1 MARTPLDSAKMIWAV
16 DQQPGEVNAHFLF
29 SRDITLAGVPR
40 RAMLALLAE
49 SRYRL
54 RVNGAWIGDGP
65 ARSYPDHRYYD
76 DWDVTEH
83 LRPGSNRIEAAV
95 THWGVDTFQSLN
107 TPPFL
112 TCALRLDGETVLESD
127 ASWTVRR
134 DAKSLQHVPRACC
147 QLGFEEHYSAIAPEM
162 AETPAIEVS
171 MADRVE
177 YSLSPRPTRPLT
189 RLPRDFR
196 SVLSTSRV
204 RPIDRSWTFPVRRLF
219 SPQPLGINI
228 LGMAGVLGAT
238 LSCSAKTTAEILL
251 LGPVASVQVNGLSL
265 PLEKEDDLF
274 RTTVR
279 LSPGES
285 WLSISVCTEYDH
297 ATELAFGYRADHPI
311 EWAAS
316 PWLSSGPLWTTDV
329 LTNNF
334 LNPADE
340 ARLARPF
347 APSFGGM
354 FQADQ
359 KETIRIVAQFSHAK
373 NETSFRSVGG
383 SKTQVLP
390 HSSAVAED
398 AYFAIRTDRVT
409 SAEPLAASP
418 IPTQISHAGTRLLV
432 DLGAMSIGYL
442 EMEFDAPEGAVVDAY
457 FFEHLERN
465 EDGAATIQY
474 LCQESISYRNSLR
487 YTAREGR
494 NHFISRQRRGMRHAM
509 IVFRDAPVALHSLRV
524 IESTYAPEAVSTFA
538 CSDEELNRIFA
549 ISQRTLL
556 LCMEDT
562 YTDCPTYEQ
571 TYWVGDARNEAL
583 FSAHAFGAYDLMRHS
598 AEVASHSLRGS
609 PLVVSQCP
617 SGWDA
622 VIPSFSFLW
631 GIGVWDTYWQTG
643 DAGWLE
649 RIFPA
654 VMKNLDA
661 ACRLCTDRG
670 LFSAK
675 AWNFFDWTAIDQN
688 QETVLHNSLL
698 LAGALEAGIRCSDV
712 LGKSAESGCLAV
724 RLAGLKAAINR
735 LWDDEAGTLPDAL
748 LPDGTRSAK
757 TSQHTSFLALLFG
770 VLPENRREKA
780 LENCLHPAPEMA
792 PVGSPNALYFLISA
806 IRESHP
812 AGVLKMVRD
821 FWGRMVA
828 AGSTTAWEMVNQEQ
842 SRFPTRSHCHGWSS
856 SPAWLLPVHFFD
868 LRLLAPGWSKVSIA
882 PRVEGVTHASAAV
895 CTPHGLLRLSWRLCA
910 GGKVETSVRAPAGV
924 DVSVLPPIFPTTP
937 SHDHP

>member
-1 MARTPLDSAKMIWAV
+1 MSNTPFDGTKRIWAG
-16 DQQPGEVNAHFLF
+16 DHQAGEVNSHFLF
-29 SRDITLAGVPR
+29 ERDITLPAISGQ
-40 RAMLALLAE
+40 AMFALVAE

-54 RVNGAWIGDGP
+54 RVNGEWIGDGP

-76 DWDVTEH
+76 DWDITEH
-83 LRPGSNRIEAAV
+83 LRSGSNRIEIAV

-112 TCALRLDGETVLESD
+112 LCSLRLDGQTVLKSD
-127 ASWTVRR
+127 TSWTARLDTR
-134 DAKSLQHVPRACC
+134 NLQHVPRACC
-147 QLGFEEHYSAIAPEM
+147 QLGFEEHYSAM
-162 AETPAIEVS
+162 ALEQAGSPAIEAPGAS
-171 MADRVE
+171 E
-177 YSLSPRPTRPLT
+177 SSFSLFPRPTRPLT
-189 RLPRDFR
+189 RIPRDFR
-196 SVLSTSRV
+196 YALATSCV
-204 RPIDRSWTFPVRRLF
+204 MPIDRSWTFPVRRLL

-238 LSCSAKTTAEILL
+238 FSCSAKTTADFHL
-251 LGPVASVQVNGLSL
+251 LGPVASVQVNGVSL

-274 RTTVR
+274 RTTVQ

-285 WLSISVCTEYDH
+285 WISIAVCTEYDH

-311 EWAAS
+311 EWPAS
-316 PWLSSGPLWTTDV
+316 PWLSSGPLWTTDI

-340 ARLARPF
+340 ARLVRPF

-359 KETIRIVAQFSHAK
+359 KETSRVVSQFAQAK
-373 NETSFRSVGG
+373 NEASFRSVSG
-383 SKTQVLP
+383 SKTRVLP
-390 HSSAVAED
+390 HSSAVTQD
-398 AYFAIRTDRVT
+398 AYFAIRTDRVK
-409 SAEPLAASP
+409 SAETLAASP
-418 IPTQISHAGTRLLV
+418 IPTQISRAGTRLLI
-432 DLGAMSIGYL
+432 DLGAMSVGYF
-442 EMEFDAPEGAVVDAY
+442 EMDFDAPAGAVVDAY
-457 FFEHLERN
+457 FFEHLERDD
-465 EDGAATIQY
+465 DGSATIQY
-474 LCQESISYRNSLR
+474 LYQESISYRNSLR

-494 NHFISRQRRGMRHAM
+494 NHFISRQRRGMRYALL
-509 IVFRDAPVALHSLRV
+509 VFRDAPVVIHALRV
-524 IESTYAPEAVSTFA
+524 IESTYSPETVGTFS

-609 PLVVSQCP
+609 ALVVSQCP

-643 DAGWLE
+643 DADWLT

-654 VMKNLDA
+654 VLKNLDEA
-661 ACRLCTDRG
+661 SRLCTDRG

-675 AWNFFDWTAIDQN
+675 AWNFFDWTPIDQN

-698 LAGALEAGIRCSDV
+698 LAGALEAGMRCAEV
-712 LGKSAESGCLAV
+712 LGKAGDASRIAS
-724 RLAGLKAAINR
+724 RLAELKSSINL
-735 LWDDEAGTLPDAL
+735 LWDDQSGSFPDAI
-748 LPDGTRSAK
+748 LPDGMPSRK

-770 VLPENRREKA
+770 VLPESRRDRA
-780 LENCLHPAPEMA
+780 LKNCLRPAPDMA
-792 PVGSPNALYFLISA
+792 PVGSPNALYFLLSA

-812 AGVLKMVRD
+812 SEVIKMVRD

-856 SPAWLLPVHFFD
+856 SPVWLLPVHFFD

-882 PRVEGVTHASAAV
+882 PRVDGITHASTAL
-895 CTPHGLLRLSWRLCA
+895 CTPRGLLRLSWRLLDN
-910 GGKVETSVRAPAGV
+910 GKVETSVQAPVGV
-924 DVSVLPPIFPTTP
+924 DVSVLPPLFPNHSLT
-937 SHDHP
+937 

>member
-1 MARTPLDSAKMIWAV
+1 MAGTPLDNAKRIWAY
-16 DQQPGEVNAHFLF
+16 DHQPGEVNAHFLF
-29 SRDITLAGVPR
+29 TRDITLAEVPG

-54 RVNGAWIGDGP
+54 RVNGAWVGDGP

-83 LRPGSNRIEAAV
+83 LRPGSNRIEVAV
-95 THWGVDTFQSLN
+95 THWGVDTFQSLSR
-107 TPPFL
+107 PPFL
-112 TCALRLDGETVLESD
+112 TCSLRLGGETVLESD
-127 ASWTVRR
+127 TSWSASR
-134 DAKSLQHVPRACC
+134 DTRSLQHVPRACC
-147 QLGFEEHYSAIAPEM
+147 QLGFEEHYSAIAPKM
-162 AETPAIEVS
+162 AEAPAIEVA
-171 MADRVE
+171 MAGSAPF
-177 YSLSPRPTRPLT
+177 SLSPRPTRPLT
-189 RLPRDFR
+189 RVPRDFR
-196 SVLSTSRV
+196 SVLSTSQV

-228 LGMAGVLGAT
+228 LGMAGVVGAT
-238 LSCSAKTTAEILL
+238 LSCSSPTTTEIFL
-251 LGPVASVQVNGLSL
+251 LGPAASVQVNGALLSL
-265 PLEKEDDLF
+265 KKEDDLF
-274 RTTVR
+274 RAVVE

-285 WLSISVCTEYDH
+285 WLSIAVCTEYDH
-297 ATELAFGYRADHPI
+297 ATELAFGYRADR
-311 EWAAS
+311 EVGWTDAR
-316 PWLSSGPLWTTDV
+316 WLSSGPLWSTGV

-334 LNPADE
+334 LDPADA
-340 ARLARPF
+340 ARLAGPF
-347 APSFGGM
+347 TAPFGGM

-359 KETIRIVAQFSHAK
+359 EETGRIVSQLARAE
-373 NETSFRSVGG
+373 NEAAFRAACGESARI
-383 SKTQVLP
+383 LP
-390 HSSAVAED
+390 PSQAATED
-398 AYFAIRTDRVT
+398 ACFSIRTDLAT
-409 SAEPLAASP
+409 SPDRLKESPLPKEVPSP
-418 IPTQISHAGTRLLV
+418 GTRLLL
-432 DLGAMSIGYL
+432 DLGEMSIGYF

-465 EDGAATIQY
+465 EDGTATVQY
-474 LCQESISYRNSLR
+474 LYQESISYRNSLR
-487 YTAREGR
+487 YTASEGR
-494 NHFISRQRRGMRHAM
+494 NHFLSRQRRGMRYAL
-509 IVFRDAPVALHSLRV
+509 IVFRDAPVVIHSLRV
-524 IESTYAPEAVSTFA
+524 IESTYAPEAVSTFS

-571 TYWVGDARNEAL
+571 TLWVGDARNEAL

-598 AEVASHSLRGS
+598 AEVAGHSLGGS
-609 PLVVSQCP
+609 SLIVSQCP
-617 SGWDA
+617 SGWDT

-643 DAGWLE
+643 DADWLE

-654 VMKNLDA
+654 VMKNLDE
-661 ACRLCTDRG
+661 ACRLCTDGG

-698 LAGALEAGIRCSDV
+698 LAGALEAGIRCAEV
-712 LGKSAESGCLAV
+712 LKKSAESE
-724 RLAGLKAAINR
+724 RLTARRADLKAAINL
-735 LWDDEAGTLPDAL
+735 LWDDESGSLPDAI
-748 LPDGTRSAK
+748 LPDGTPSAK
-757 TSQHTSFLALLFG
+757 TSQHTSFLALLFD

-792 PVGSPNALYFLISA
+792 PVGSPNALYFLIGA
-806 IRESHP
+806 IRASHP
-812 AGVLKMVRD
+812 AAVMEMVRS

-842 SRFPTRSHCHGWSS
+842 SKFPTRSHCHGWSS

-868 LRLLAPGWSKVSIA
+868 LHQLAPGWSKVSIA
-882 PRVEGVTHASAAV
+882 PRVEGITHASAAV
-895 CTPHGLLRLSWRLCA
+895 CTPHGLLRLTWRLCV
-910 GGKVETSVRAPAGV
+910 GGKVETSVQAPAGV
-924 DVSVLPPIFPTTP
+924 EVSILPPIFPTSP